1 MRDALPL
8 KLMSFLQSHEMGE
21 NGGSSNCFKAKIDM
35 DDSMSSVK
43 ESSQEDPLISL
54 WRDSFLKSF
63 KAMDKELRS
72 HPSVDC
78 FCSGSTAVTLVKQ
91 VRHSLCFLSFYLLL
105 CLFIFF

>member
-8 KLMSFLQSHEMGE
+8 KLISFLQSHEISG
-21 NGGSSNCFKAKIDM
+21 NNTCGTCFKAKMDM
-35 DDSMSSVK
+35 DDSMSVK
-43 ESSQEDPLISL
+43 ESPPEDPLISL

-91 VRHSLCFLSFYLLL
+91 VRHSLFFLPFYLSYVS
-105 CLFIFF
+105 